1 MVANKVVRSIF
12 RALRELAEIPQIIT
26 SATAA
31 TTKILLSS
39 LSEFGPTLDRVC
51 QNRAL
56 PTSVGPPQTI
66 GEQPV
71 SDDKKSETTETPAS
85 KDATV
90 DPAPEQPEQS
100 STQSGPTFTEGP
112 DPLAGV
118 KKGAADAMA
127 SMEGK
132 TVSMKVY
139 VGSIVAVIV
148 LMLLARCSG

>member
-1 MVANKVVRSIF
+1 MISPHRW
-12 RALRELAEIPQIIT
+12 
-26 SATAA
+26 TAYA
-31 TTKILLSS
+31 KIHLHRRQSGRLK
-39 LSEFGPTLDRVC
+39 
-51 QNRAL
+51 
-56 PTSVGPPQTI
+56 TI

-71 SDDKKSETTETPAS
+71 SDDKKDETPETPAGE
-85 KDATV
+85 DAAV
-90 DPAPEQPEQS
+90 DPVPDQHDQD

-139 VGSIVAVIV
+139 VGTIIGVIV
-148 LMLLARCSG
+148 LMLLARCEIGRAHV